1 MGQITEKT
9 IDIDGILKGKM
20 GAKAKWVP
28 RPLVSWLKRII
39 HQDQV
44 NAYLWES
51 RDKVGTDWL
60 EECVRYLQ
68 MTLKVE
74 GMENLPAKDD
84 GRLYTIV
91 SNHPLGGAD
100 GVALGAI
107 IGRHFDSRFRYLV
120 NDLLMNLPGLAPLC
134 IPINKTGK
142 QSRNF
147 PAMVKAGFESDNHML
162 MYPAGIC
169 SRRQKDGS
177 IRDIPW
183 SKTFI
188 QKSVEY
194 QRDVVPIHFSGK
206 NSDFFY
212 KLANFSDK
220 FLPFNLAMI
229 FLVDAV
235 GAICTRHSIQTLV
248 YLENL
253 VNNYNNFKQWNSPSS
268 SLSAKNCLKAN

>member
-20 GAKAKWVP
+20 GAKAKWLP
-28 RPLVSWLKRII
+28 RPLVAWLKRIA

-44 NAYLWES
+44 NAFLWES
-51 RDKVGTDWL
+51 RDKIGTEWL

-134 IPINKTGK
+134 IPINKTGH

-147 PAMVKAGFESDNHML
+147 PAMVKAGFESDNHIL

-169 SRRQKDGS
+169 SRRQKDGT
-177 IRDIPW
+177 IVDMRTGEVIAPER
-183 SKTFI
+183 
-188 QKSVEY
+188 VEKAVRGRESHAEGSPMLK
-194 QRDVVPIHFSGK
+194 QDRAREGWTSWLLC
-206 NSDFFY
+206 FF
-212 KLANFSDK
+212 L
-220 FLPFNLAMI
+220 I
-229 FLVDAV
+229 FFP
-235 GAICTRHSIQTLV
+235 TKYRFFH
-248 YLENL
+248 
-253 VNNYNNFKQWNSPSS
+253 
-268 SLSAKNCLKAN
+268 

>member
-1 MGQITEKT
+1 MGQISEKT
-9 IDIDGILKGKM
+9 IDIDSILKGKM

-28 RPLVSWLKRII
+28 RPLVSWLKRIV

-147 PAMVKAGFESDNHML
+147 PAMVKAGFESDNHIL

-194 QRDVVPIHFSGK
+194 HRDVVPIHFGGK

-229 FLVDAV
+229 FLVVDV
-235 GAICTRHSIQTLV
+235 QERGQDL
-248 YLENL
+248 
-253 VNNYNNFKQWNSPSS
+253 
-268 SLSAKNCLKAN
+268 

>member
-20 GAKAKWVP
+20 GAKAKWLP
-28 RPLVSWLKRII
+28 RPLVSWLKRIA

-44 NAYLWES
+44 NAFLWES
-51 RDKVGTDWL
+51 RDKIGTEWL

-74 GMENLPAKDD
+74 GMDNLPAKDD

-134 IPINKTGK
+134 IPINKTGH

-169 SRRQKDGS
+169 SRRQKDGK

-194 QRDVVPIHFSGK
+194 HRDVVPTASV
-206 NSDFFY
+206 NP
-212 KLANFSDK
+212 
-220 FLPFNLAMI
+220 FLGRPLTR
-229 FLVDAV
+229 V
-235 GAICTRHSIQTLV
+235 GRPNNGHSMCKISSIL
-248 YLENL
+248 YNPIIIS
-253 VNNYNNFKQWNSPSS
+253 VNQWNSPSS
-268 SLSAKNCLKAN
+268 NPLTKNCSKAN